1 MPTPADAKA
10 LVDLGSTVILV
21 LLIIL
26 IFVGLFRRWW
36 VPGYLYDEL
45 REDWRKLRDQG
56 DQNAKALEKNAEAQA
71 SIALAVKAMDE
82 RDRDRQHS
90 GGY

>member
-1 MPTPADAKA
+1 VPGPEQAKQ
-10 LVDLGSTVILV
+10 LVDFGSTVILV
-21 LLIIL
+21 FLVIL

-36 VPGYLYDEL
+36 VPGYLFDEL

-56 DQNAKALEKNAEAQA
+56 DQNARALEEYAKTQTGIAA
-71 SIALAVKAMDE
+71 SLKSMDE
-82 RDRDRQHS
+82 RDRDRHSS